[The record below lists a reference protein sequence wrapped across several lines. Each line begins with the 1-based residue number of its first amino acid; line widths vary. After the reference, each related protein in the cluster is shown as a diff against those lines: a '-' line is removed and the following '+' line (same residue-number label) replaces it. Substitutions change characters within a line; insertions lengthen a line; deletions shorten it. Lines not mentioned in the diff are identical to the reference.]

1 MHFRGLTKVFEG
13 MQLALP
19 RSSVPGLSSSPPPL
33 PALDHARDAA
43 ARSQAARARRRLGAR
58 GFTIP
63 ELLAVIVIIGIV
75 AATAAPSFI
84 NVLRDRRVARVA
96 MDVSGVF
103 RLARYRALG
112 RGTPVVVRW
121 AEASR
126 SFAVVE
132 APVGSTG
139 DSIIPESCQSVEW
152 SAPPPAVETVT
163 VLNTINIEL
172 ADLEMLDDTGTTQSN
187 VEVCFSGRGRT
198 FVRYGAAGAWVP
210 LAGVLRVDVR
220 NTKTTLVRTVFIPP
234 NGIARMAL

>member
-1 MHFRGLTKVFEG
+1 MHFRGLTKVFGG

-19 RSSVPGLSSSPPPL
+19 RFLVPGLSSLPPPL
-33 PALDHARDAA
+33 RALGHARAA
-43 ARSQAARARRRLGAR
+43 APSRARRRRGAR

-63 ELLAVIVIIGIV
+63 ELLAVVVIIGIV
-75 AATAAPSFI
+75 AAAAAPSFI

-96 MDVSGVF
+96 MDVSGVY

-121 AEASR
+121 TASTH

-139 DSIIPESCQSVEW
+139 DSIIPASCQSVPNW
-152 SAPPPAVETVT
+152 AAPPPAVEPVT
-163 VLNTINIEL
+163 VLNTANVEL
-172 ADLEMLDDTGTTQSN
+172 ATLEMRDDTNTVQSQ

-198 FVRYGAAGAWVP
+198 FVRYGAESAWGP

-220 NTKTTLVRTVFIPP
+220 NTRTTLVRTVFIPP